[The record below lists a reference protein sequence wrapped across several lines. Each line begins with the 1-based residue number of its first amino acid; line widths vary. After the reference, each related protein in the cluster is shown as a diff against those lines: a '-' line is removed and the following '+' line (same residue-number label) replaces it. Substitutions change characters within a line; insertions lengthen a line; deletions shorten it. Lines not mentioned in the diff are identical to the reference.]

1 MAMKER
7 HVTVRVSEVT
17 YQRFATIAQGEEVS
31 VGQLIRKAM
40 KNYLAA
46 YDEKRKRVVKP
57 AHD

>member
-7 HVTVRVSEVT
+7 HVTVRVSEVV

-46 YDEKRKRVVKP
+46 YDERRKRLVK
-57 AHD
+57 HEHE